1 MKKLLIASNHQFVTK
16 DIKMFANP
24 EEMKAIFSDIR
35 WEILQRL
42 AKKPKFPA
50 ELAREMNLHE
60 QKIYYH
66 IRQLINAGLI
76 EVVKEEE
83 IRGATARYYKT
94 QHKVFGIELE
104 DDIEGEPFSLQKTI
118 DKRLVKFFQEFS
130 KNQYFNGYIVVGSP
144 EAHGPHKTWARD
156 GHYANYLSMF
166 IGQFLLAPKELYVK
180 LDVEIRA
187 ERKLEQNLILVGG
200 PAVNL
205 VTKDINGKLKQPVFD
220 NHIQGIAPD
229 AIFGRGITS
238 KKPHKFYSQNNM
250 GVIFKTTNPF
260 NPEKTVIA
268 FAGQGRRGTKA
279 AILALTA
286 NWKEILREYDGG
298 AFRRVVEGF
307 DRKGDGT
314 IDSVEILE

>member
-1 MKKLLIASNHQFVTK
+1 MRKLLIASNHGFVTK
-16 DIKMFANP
+16 DIKMFTNP

-35 WEILQRL
+35 WEILKKL
-42 AKKPKFPA
+42 AENPKFPA
-50 ELAREMNLHE
+50 ELAREMDLHE
-60 QKIYYH
+60 QKVYYH

-76 EVVKEEE
+76 KVVQEEE

-94 QHKVFGIELE
+94 EHKVFGIELE
-104 DDIEGEPFSLQKTI
+104 DDTEGEPFSLQKTI

-130 KNQYFNGYIVVGSP
+130 KKQYFNGYMVVGSP

-166 IGQFLLAPKELYVK
+166 IGQFLLPPKELYVK

-205 VTKDINGKLKQPVFD
+205 VTKDVNAKLKQPVFD

-250 GVIFKTTNPF
+250 GVIFKTINPF

-279 AILALTA
+279 AILGLTA
-286 NWKEILREYDGG
+286 NWQEILRDYDGG
-298 AFRRVVEGF
+298 EFRRVVEGF